1 MKLKEMIE
9 LDIFLFFLDKET
21 THLWEIDKTKI
32 LFSLEK
38 NLSRFCYSLVRNV
51 NKVWAW
57 VEN

>member
-1 MKLKEMIE
+1 MIE